1 MQIQTIEEFQHYVQS
16 IEAEADYKRPLAYGL
31 GIRRSKGGKTLDVLF
46 PHINYQTN
54 FGGAAVFSKQV
65 GWSSQQ
71 NGFATLDRAQ
81 LQDLHK
87 IFLPF
92 HDDHSKPHPN
102 LRTLEAVLAN
112 HKKAEGY
119 AEIDVLLYFLFD
131 GSTPV
136 QTPEEAYFKLQCLS
150 QRCVKPHGVNLQG
163 AFGVLHN
170 LAWTNYGPMLP
181 EDVPTER
188 IRYLY
193 TAQPLQ
199 ISHLDKF
206 PYLVDYH
213 LPSGCRIAANAQV
226 RLGAYLGEGTT
237 VMPAG
242 YINFNAGTEGN
253 AMVEGRISGGVFVSA
268 NSDIGGGASIMGT
281 LSGGN
286 KHVITIGEKCLLGA
300 NAGTGISLGFGCTI
314 QAGLYITAGMKIH
327 LYDQHDQ
334 PIDLDGKIVDDGQN
348 LVKAADLSGRDK
360 MLFLQDSRTGR
371 VICKP
376 NPKTIELNAAL
387 HKN

>member
-1 MQIQTIEEFQHYVQS
+1 MPIQTIEDFQAYVQS

-31 GIRRSKGGKTLDVLF
+31 GIRRRKGEKTLDVLF

-54 FGGAAVFSKQV
+54 FGGAAVLSKKV
-65 GWSSQQ
+65 GWFGQQ
-71 NGFATLDRAQ
+71 NGFASLTLEQ
-81 LQDLHK
+81 IQDLHK
-87 IFLPF
+87 TFLPF
-92 HDDHSKPHPN
+92 RNDTTKPHPN
-102 LRTLEAVLAN
+102 LRTLETILAA
-112 HKKAEGY
+112 HKTPEGY
-119 AEIDVLLYFLFD
+119 AEIDIILYLLFD
-131 GSTPV
+131 GSHPV

-150 QRCVKPHGVNLQG
+150 QRCVKPHSVNLQG

-181 EDVPTER
+181 EDVPAER

-193 TAQPLQ
+193 SAQPLQ

-253 AMVEGRISGGVFVSA
+253 AMVEGRISGGVFVGA

-314 QAGLYITAGMKIH
+314 QAGLYITAGMKIF
-327 LYDQHDQ
+327 LYNQHDQ
-334 PIDLDGKIVDDGQN
+334 PTDLNGKIVEEGQN
-348 LVKAADLSGRDK
+348 LVKAMDLSGRDK